1 MWKKISG
8 IRILLRWFISSYAIA
23 NPRRENAFNAN
34 WEWSKIVRRRNE
46 KRTKI
51 PLESVGNYCH
61 IMIYFERIP
70 WYQDRRSKPSTSTRM
85 WLSWSFRKT
94 QLCPLLRSLIAL
106 QHLPNGCHYCVL
118 IQSCQTTED
127 LYLFFGCLL
136 LVMRVLF
143 QLVCLAL
150 AFIIL
155 VKRDEKMAATTV
167 TSFRVRQK
175 LRMTK

>member
-1 MWKKISG
+1 MIHFK
-8 IRILLRWFISSYAIA
+8 LRDCQPTKRKCIQCEL
-23 NPRRENAFNAN
+23 RMEQDR
-34 WEWSKIVRRRNE
+34 VRRRNE